1 MEKGSLQERAEEKL
15 DFQIRIS
22 VRDLVE
28 FVLSSG
34 DIDNR
39 RTAGA
44 KKEAMQEGSRL
55 HRKIQKAM
63 GAGYQAEVTLSHVVR
78 EECFS
83 ILVEGRADGI
93 ITEPGGCVIDEIK
106 CVYMDISR
114 LEEPV
119 GVHMAQA
126 MCYGFFWC
134 EKMSLDGVG
143 VQLTYCSMETEELRR
158 FRKEYSYEELKEW
171 FAGLIHE
178 YMKWAEY
185 RYRHELRRQA
195 SLKALSFP
203 FPYRKGQKEL
213 AVNVYRAI
221 ARGRN
226 LYIQAP
232 TGIGKTLS
240 VIFPS
245 LKAMGEGMGDKLFYL
260 TAKTVTRRVA
270 EEAFAILRKQGMF
283 FSSVTITAKEKLC
296 FLEKPS
302 CNPEDCPYAKGHYDR
317 VNDGVFAIINQE
329 SAITREKVLAY
340 AQEHRLCPFE
350 FCLDISSWVDGII
363 CDYNYVFDPN
373 VRLKRYFAEGT
384 KGEYLF
390 LVDEAHNLVSRG
402 REMYSG
408 HLVKE
413 DVLLAARLV
422 KSRSP
427 RLARLLNACNK
438 TLLGLKRECETYT
451 VLENVDFLLYQV
463 REMFA
468 VLEEFMEDN
477 PEFEDRDLVLDF
489 YFQVRDFLN
498 TADFMDEGYEI
509 YSQLRE
515 DGTFAVNLFC
525 IDPSGRLRA
534 CMDQG
539 ISTILF
545 SATLLPMPYYKE
557 LLSGEPEGYAIYA
570 QSPFPE
576 EKRLLL
582 VGRDVSSRYSRR
594 NIREYQKAA
603 AYVREI
609 VGARPGNYMVFC
621 PSYPYLEQIETILRE
636 ELDPEQVKLLVQ
648 ESHMDEAA
656 REEFLEEFHR
666 NAREL
671 QGARD
676 GQSVR
681 DGQGAQKGQSV
692 QDGQDA
698 QKGQKKKSLAALCVI
713 GGIFGEGIDLKEES
727 LIGVIIIGTGLPMV
741 CPQQDILRRYFERK
755 GKPGFAYAYQYPG
768 MNKVMQAAGRV
779 IRTVKDEGVIALLDD
794 RFLNPDYLA
803 LFPREW
809 GDYCP
814 VTLAEAREKA
824 AAFWAERDRRRSEPE
839 AVEK

>member
-1 MEKGSLQERAEEKL
+1 MEGF
-15 DFQIRIS
+15 DFTMKDGVNGAYQIRIS
-22 VRDLVE
+22 VRELVE
-28 FVLSSG
+28 FVLNSG

-55 HRKIQKAM
+55 HRKIQKQM
-63 GAGYQAEVTLSHVVR
+63 GAGYQAEVTMRHVVQ
-78 EECFS
+78 EECFC
-83 ILVEGRADGI
+83 ILVEGRADGVLS
-93 ITEPGGCVIDEIK
+93 EPGGFVIDEIK

-119 GVHMAQA
+119 KVHMAQA
-126 MCYGFFWC
+126 MCYGYFWC
-134 EKMSLDGVG
+134 TEKDQEGIG
-143 VQLTYCSMETEELRR
+143 VQITYCSMETEEIRR
-158 FRKEYSYEELKEW
+158 FRKEYSFEELKEW
-171 FAGLIHE
+171 FQGLIHE
-178 YMKWAEY
+178 YLKWAEY
-185 RYRHELRRQA
+185 RYRHDLRRAA
-195 SLKALSFP
+195 SLKELAFP

-270 EEAFAILRKQGMF
+270 EEAFSILRTRGLF
-283 FSSVTITAKEKLC
+283 FSAVTITAKEKLC
-296 FLEKPS
+296 FLEQPS

-317 VNDGVFAIINQE
+317 VNDAVFDIIHQE
-329 SAITREKVLAY
+329 SAITRERILTY
-340 AQEHRLCPFE
+340 AEKHRICPFE

-373 VRLKRYFAEGT
+373 VRLKRYFAEGG

-402 REMYSG
+402 REMYSAA
-408 HLVKE
+408 LVKE

-438 TLLGLKRECETYT
+438 TLLEMKRQCENYA
-451 VLENVDFLLYQV
+451 VLENVDFLIYQV
-463 REMFA
+463 RETYGVM
-468 VLEEFMEDN
+468 EEFMEEN
-477 PEFEDRDLVLDF
+477 PEFEDRELVLDF

-498 TADFMDEGYEI
+498 TADYMDEGYEI
-509 YSQLRE
+509 YSQLKE

-557 LLSGEPEGYAIYA
+557 LLSGEPDGYAIYA
-570 QSPFPE
+570 QSPFPRE
-576 EKRLLL
+576 NRLLL

-594 NIREYQKAA
+594 NSREYRKAA
-603 AYVREI
+603 SYIQKV
-609 VGARPGNYMVFC
+609 VGARAGNYMIFC
-621 PSYPYLEQIETILRE
+621 PSYQYMDQIAQILLAET
-636 ELDPEQVKLLVQ
+636 DPEQTHILVQ

-656 REEFLEEFHR
+656 REAFLEEFYQTQP
-666 NAREL
+666 E
-671 QGARD
+671 
-676 GQSVR
+676 
-681 DGQGAQKGQSV
+681 
-692 QDGQDA
+692 
-698 QKGQKKKSLAALCVI
+698 GQKKRSLAALCVM

-727 LIGVIIIGTGLPMV
+727 LIGVVIIGTGIPQV
-741 CPQQDILRRYFERK
+741 CPRQDILRRYFDER
-755 GKPGFAYAYQYPG
+755 GKPGFSYAYQYPG

-779 IRTVKDEGVIALLDD
+779 IRTVKDEGVIVLLDD
-794 RFLNPDYLA
+794 RFLWPDYLA

-809 GDYCP
+809 SDYCP
-814 VTLAEAREKA
+814 VTLS
-824 AAFWAERDRRRSEPE
+824 D
-839 AVEK
+839 VEKKLCDFWGKRGRPTACL

>member
-1 MEKGSLQERAEEKL
+1 MEGF
-15 DFQIRIS
+15 DFTMKDGVNGAYQIRIS
-22 VRDLVE
+22 VRELVE
-28 FVLSSG
+28 FVLNSG

-55 HRKIQKAM
+55 HRKIQKQM
-63 GAGYQAEVTLSHVVR
+63 GAGYQAEVTMRHVVQ
-78 EECFS
+78 EECFC
-83 ILVEGRADGI
+83 ILVEGRADGVLS
-93 ITEPGGCVIDEIK
+93 EPGGFVIDEIK

-119 GVHMAQA
+119 KVHMAQA
-126 MCYGFFWC
+126 MCYGYFWC
-134 EKMSLDGVG
+134 TEKDLEGIG
-143 VQLTYCSMETEELRR
+143 VQITYCSMETEEIRR
-158 FRKEYSYEELKEW
+158 FRKEYSFEELKEW
-171 FAGLIHE
+171 FQGLIHE
-178 YMKWAEY
+178 YLKWAEY
-185 RYRHELRRQA
+185 RYRHDLRRAA
-195 SLKALSFP
+195 SLKELAFP

-221 ARGRN
+221 ARERN

-270 EEAFAILRKQGMF
+270 EEAFSILRTRGLF
-283 FSSVTITAKEKLC
+283 FSAVTITAKEKLC
-296 FLEKPS
+296 FLEQPS

-317 VNDGVFAIINQE
+317 VNDAVFDIIHQE
-329 SAITREKVLAY
+329 SAITRERILTY
-340 AQEHRLCPFE
+340 AEKHRICPFE

-373 VRLKRYFAEGT
+373 VRLKRYFAEGG

-402 REMYSG
+402 REMYSAA
-408 HLVKE
+408 LVKE

-438 TLLGLKRECETYT
+438 TLLEMKRQCENYAA
-451 VLENVDFLLYQV
+451 LENVDFLIYQV
-463 REMFA
+463 RETYGVM
-468 VLEEFMEDN
+468 EEFMEEN
-477 PEFEDRDLVLDF
+477 PEFEDRELVLDF

-498 TADFMDEGYEI
+498 TADYMDEGYEI
-509 YSQLRE
+509 YSQLKE

-557 LLSGEPEGYAIYA
+557 LLSGEPDGYAIYA
-570 QSPFPE
+570 QSPFPRE
-576 EKRLLL
+576 NRLLL

-594 NIREYQKAA
+594 NSREYRKAA
-603 AYVREI
+603 SYIQKV
-609 VGARPGNYMVFC
+609 VGARAGNYMIFC
-621 PSYPYLEQIETILRE
+621 PSYQYMDQIAQILLAET
-636 ELDPEQVKLLVQ
+636 DPEQTHILVQ

-656 REEFLEEFHR
+656 REAFLEEFYQTQP
-666 NAREL
+666 E
-671 QGARD
+671 
-676 GQSVR
+676 
-681 DGQGAQKGQSV
+681 
-692 QDGQDA
+692 
-698 QKGQKKKSLAALCVI
+698 GQKKRSLAALCVM

-727 LIGVIIIGTGLPMV
+727 LIGVVIIGTGIPQV
-741 CPQQDILRRYFERK
+741 CPRQDILRRYFDER
-755 GKPGFAYAYQYPG
+755 GKPGFSYAYQYPG

-779 IRTVKDEGVIALLDD
+779 IRTVKDEGVIVLLDD
-794 RFLNPDYLA
+794 RFLWPDYLA

-809 GDYCP
+809 SDYCP
-814 VTLAEAREKA
+814 VTLS
-824 AAFWAERDRRRSEPE
+824 D
-839 AVEK
+839 VEKKLCDFWGKRGRPTACP

>member
-1 MEKGSLQERAEEKL
+1 MEGF
-15 DFQIRIS
+15 DFTMKDGVNGAYQIRIS
-22 VRDLVE
+22 VRELVE
-28 FVLSSG
+28 FVLNSG

-55 HRKIQKAM
+55 HRKIQKQM
-63 GAGYQAEVTLSHVVR
+63 GAGYQAEVTMRHVVQ
-78 EECFS
+78 EECFC
-83 ILVEGRADGI
+83 ILVEGRADGVLS
-93 ITEPGGCVIDEIK
+93 EPGGFIIDEIK

-119 GVHMAQA
+119 KVHMAQA
-126 MCYGFFWC
+126 MCYGYFWC
-134 EKMSLDGVG
+134 TEKDLEGIG
-143 VQLTYCSMETEELRR
+143 VQITYCSMETEEIRR
-158 FRKEYSYEELKEW
+158 FRKEYSFEELKEW
-171 FAGLIHE
+171 FQGLIHE
-178 YMKWAEY
+178 YLKWAEY
-185 RYRHELRRQA
+185 RYRHDLRRAA
-195 SLKALSFP
+195 SLKELAFP

-270 EEAFAILRKQGMF
+270 EEAFSILRTRGLF
-283 FSSVTITAKEKLC
+283 FSTVTITAKEKLC
-296 FLEKPS
+296 FLEQPS

-317 VNDGVFAIINQE
+317 VNDAVFDIIHQE
-329 SAITREKVLAY
+329 SAITRERILTY
-340 AQEHRLCPFE
+340 AEKHRICPFE

-373 VRLKRYFAEGT
+373 VRLKRYFAEGG

-402 REMYSG
+402 REMYSAA
-408 HLVKE
+408 LVKE

-438 TLLGLKRECETYT
+438 TLLEMKRQCENYAA
-451 VLENVDFLLYQV
+451 LENVDFLIYQV
-463 REMFA
+463 RETYGVM
-468 VLEEFMEDN
+468 EEFMEEN
-477 PEFEDRDLVLDF
+477 PEFEDRELVLDF

-498 TADFMDEGYEI
+498 TADYMDEGYEI
-509 YSQLRE
+509 YSQLKE

-557 LLSGEPEGYAIYA
+557 LLSGEPDGYAIYA
-570 QSPFPE
+570 QSPFPRE
-576 EKRLLL
+576 NRLLL

-594 NIREYQKAA
+594 NSREYRKAA
-603 AYVREI
+603 SYIQKV
-609 VGARPGNYMVFC
+609 VGARAGNYMIFC
-621 PSYPYLEQIETILRE
+621 PSYQYMDQIAQILLAET
-636 ELDPEQVKLLVQ
+636 DPEQTHILVQ

-656 REEFLEEFHR
+656 REAFLEEFYQTQP
-666 NAREL
+666 E
-671 QGARD
+671 
-676 GQSVR
+676 
-681 DGQGAQKGQSV
+681 
-692 QDGQDA
+692 
-698 QKGQKKKSLAALCVI
+698 GQKKRSLAALCVM

-727 LIGVIIIGTGLPMV
+727 LIGVVIIGTGIPQV
-741 CPQQDILRRYFERK
+741 CPRQDILRRYFDER
-755 GKPGFAYAYQYPG
+755 GKPGFSYAYQYPG

-779 IRTVKDEGVIALLDD
+779 IRTVKDEGVIVLLDD
-794 RFLNPDYLA
+794 RFLWPDYLA

-809 GDYCP
+809 SDYCP
-814 VTLAEAREKA
+814 VTLS
-824 AAFWAERDRRRSEPE
+824 D
-839 AVEK
+839 VEKKLCDFWGERGRPTACP

>member
-1 MEKGSLQERAEEKL
+1 MEGF
-15 DFQIRIS
+15 DFTMKDGVNGAYQIRIS
-22 VRDLVE
+22 VRELVE
-28 FVLSSG
+28 FVLNSG

-55 HRKIQKAM
+55 HRKIQKQM
-63 GAGYQAEVTLSHVVR
+63 GAGYQAEVTMRHVVQ
-78 EECFS
+78 EECFC
-83 ILVEGRADGI
+83 ILVEGRADGVLS
-93 ITEPGGCVIDEIK
+93 EPGGFVIDEIK

-119 GVHMAQA
+119 KVHMAQA
-126 MCYGFFWC
+126 MCYGYFWC
-134 EKMSLDGVG
+134 TEKDLEGIG
-143 VQLTYCSMETEELRR
+143 VQITYCSMETEEIRR
-158 FRKEYSYEELKEW
+158 FRKEYSFEELKEW
-171 FAGLIHE
+171 FQGLIHE
-178 YMKWAEY
+178 YLKWAEY
-185 RYRHELRRQA
+185 RYRHDLRRAA
-195 SLKALSFP
+195 SLKELAFP

-270 EEAFAILRKQGMF
+270 EEAFSILRTRGLF
-283 FSSVTITAKEKLC
+283 FSAVTITAKEKLC
-296 FLEKPS
+296 FLEQPS

-317 VNDGVFAIINQE
+317 VNDAVFDIIHQE
-329 SAITREKVLAY
+329 SAITRERILTY
-340 AQEHRLCPFE
+340 AEKHRICPFE

-373 VRLKRYFAEGT
+373 VRLKRYFAEGG

-402 REMYSG
+402 REMYSAA
-408 HLVKE
+408 LVKE

-438 TLLGLKRECETYT
+438 TLLEMKRQCENYA
-451 VLENVDFLLYQV
+451 VLENVDFLIYQV
-463 REMFA
+463 RETYGVM
-468 VLEEFMEDN
+468 EEFMEEN
-477 PEFEDRDLVLDF
+477 PEFEDRELVLDF

-498 TADFMDEGYEI
+498 TADYMDEGYEI
-509 YSQLRE
+509 YSQLKE

-557 LLSGEPEGYAIYA
+557 LLSGEPDGYAIYA
-570 QSPFPE
+570 QSPFPRE
-576 EKRLLL
+576 NRLLL

-594 NIREYQKAA
+594 NSREYRKAA
-603 AYVREI
+603 SYIQKV
-609 VGARPGNYMVFC
+609 VGARAGNYMIFC
-621 PSYPYLEQIETILRE
+621 PSYQYMDQIAQILLAET
-636 ELDPEQVKLLVQ
+636 DPEQTHILVQ

-656 REEFLEEFHR
+656 REAFLEEFYQTQP
-666 NAREL
+666 E
-671 QGARD
+671 
-676 GQSVR
+676 
-681 DGQGAQKGQSV
+681 
-692 QDGQDA
+692 
-698 QKGQKKKSLAALCVI
+698 GQKKRSLAALCVM

-727 LIGVIIIGTGLPMV
+727 LIGVVIIGTGIPQV
-741 CPQQDILRRYFERK
+741 CPRQDILRRYFDER
-755 GKPGFAYAYQYPG
+755 GKPGFSYAYQYPG

-779 IRTVKDEGVIALLDD
+779 IRTVKDEGVIVLLDD
-794 RFLNPDYLA
+794 RFLWPDYLA

-809 GDYCP
+809 SDYCP
-814 VTLAEAREKA
+814 VTLS
-824 AAFWAERDRRRSEPE
+824 D
-839 AVEK
+839 VEKKLCDFWGKRGRPTACL

>member
-1 MEKGSLQERAEEKL
+1 MEGF
-15 DFQIRIS
+15 DFTMKDGVNGAYQIRIS
-22 VRDLVE
+22 VRELVE
-28 FVLSSG
+28 FVLNSG

-55 HRKIQKAM
+55 HRKIQKQM
-63 GAGYQAEVTLSHVVR
+63 GAGYQAEVTMRHVVQ
-78 EECFS
+78 EECFC
-83 ILVEGRADGI
+83 ILVEGRADGVLS
-93 ITEPGGCVIDEIK
+93 EPGGFVIDEIK

-119 GVHMAQA
+119 KVHMAQA
-126 MCYGFFWC
+126 MCYGYFWC
-134 EKMSLDGVG
+134 TEKDQEGIG
-143 VQLTYCSMETEELRR
+143 VQITYCSMETEEIRR
-158 FRKEYSYEELKEW
+158 FRKEYSFEELKEW
-171 FAGLIHE
+171 FQGLIHE
-178 YMKWAEY
+178 YLKWAEY
-185 RYRHELRRQA
+185 RYRHDLRRAA
-195 SLKALSFP
+195 SLKELAFP

-270 EEAFAILRKQGMF
+270 EEAFSILRTRGLF
-283 FSSVTITAKEKLC
+283 FSAVTITAKEKLC
-296 FLEKPS
+296 FLEQPS

-317 VNDGVFAIINQE
+317 VNDAVFDIIHQE
-329 SAITREKVLAY
+329 SAITRERILTY
-340 AQEHRLCPFE
+340 AEKHRICPFE

-373 VRLKRYFAEGT
+373 VRLKRYFAEGG

-402 REMYSG
+402 REMYSAA
-408 HLVKE
+408 LVKE

-438 TLLGLKRECETYT
+438 TLLEMKRQCENYAA
-451 VLENVDFLLYQV
+451 LENVDFLIYQV
-463 REMFA
+463 RETYGVM
-468 VLEEFMEDN
+468 EEFMEEN
-477 PEFEDRDLVLDF
+477 PEFEDRELVLDF

-498 TADFMDEGYEI
+498 TADYMDEGYEI
-509 YSQLRE
+509 YSQLKE

-525 IDPSGRLRA
+525 IDPSGRLRT

-557 LLSGEPEGYAIYA
+557 LLSGEPDGYAIYA
-570 QSPFPE
+570 QSPFPRE
-576 EKRLLL
+576 NRLLL

-594 NIREYQKAA
+594 NSREYRKAA
-603 AYVREI
+603 SYIQKV
-609 VGARPGNYMVFC
+609 VGARAGNYMIFC
-621 PSYPYLEQIETILRE
+621 PSYQYMDQIAQILLAET
-636 ELDPEQVKLLVQ
+636 DPEQTHILVQ

-656 REEFLEEFHR
+656 REAFLEEFYQTQP
-666 NAREL
+666 E
-671 QGARD
+671 
-676 GQSVR
+676 
-681 DGQGAQKGQSV
+681 
-692 QDGQDA
+692 
-698 QKGQKKKSLAALCVI
+698 GQKKRSLAALCVM

-727 LIGVIIIGTGLPMV
+727 LIGVVIIGTGIPQV
-741 CPQQDILRRYFERK
+741 CPRQDILRRYFDER
-755 GKPGFAYAYQYPG
+755 GKPGFSYAYQYPG

-779 IRTVKDEGVIALLDD
+779 IRTLRDKGVIALLDD
-794 RFLNPDYLA
+794 RFLRPEYTA

-809 GDYCP
+809 GSYT
-814 VTLAEAREKA
+814 VVNRYNVSQALQ
-824 AAFWAERDRRRSEPE
+824 AFWGEENGVPE
-839 AVEK
+839 S

>member
-1 MEKGSLQERAEEKL
+1 MEGF
-15 DFQIRIS
+15 DFTMKDGANGAYQIRIS
-22 VRDLVE
+22 VRELVE
-28 FVLSSG
+28 FVLNSG

-55 HRKIQKAM
+55 HRKIQKQM
-63 GAGYQAEVTLSHVVR
+63 GAGYQAEVTMRHVVQ
-78 EECFS
+78 EECFC
-83 ILVEGRADGI
+83 ILVEGRADGVLS
-93 ITEPGGCVIDEIK
+93 EPGGFVIDEIK

-119 GVHMAQA
+119 KVHMAQA
-126 MCYGFFWC
+126 MCYGYFWC
-134 EKMSLDGVG
+134 TEKDLEGIG
-143 VQLTYCSMETEELRR
+143 VQITYCSMETEEIRR
-158 FRKEYSYEELKEW
+158 FRKEYSFEELKEW
-171 FAGLIHE
+171 FQGLIHE
-178 YMKWAEY
+178 YLKWAEY
-185 RYRHELRRQA
+185 RYRHDLHRAA
-195 SLKALSFP
+195 SLKELAFP

-270 EEAFAILRKQGMF
+270 EEAFSILRTRGLF
-283 FSSVTITAKEKLC
+283 FSAVTITAKEKLC
-296 FLEKPS
+296 FLGQPS

-317 VNDGVFAIINQE
+317 VNDAVFDIIHQE
-329 SAITREKVLAY
+329 SAITRERILTY
-340 AQEHRLCPFE
+340 AEKHRICPFE

-373 VRLKRYFAEGT
+373 VRLKRYFAEGG

-402 REMYSG
+402 REMYSAA
-408 HLVKE
+408 LVKE

-438 TLLGLKRECETYT
+438 TLLEMKRQCENYA
-451 VLENVDFLLYQV
+451 VLENVDFLIYQV
-463 REMFA
+463 RETYGVM
-468 VLEEFMEDN
+468 EEFMEEN
-477 PEFEDRDLVLDF
+477 PEFEDRELVLDF

-498 TADFMDEGYEI
+498 TADYMDEGYEI
-509 YSQLRE
+509 YSQLKE

-557 LLSGEPEGYAIYA
+557 LLSGEPDGYAIYA
-570 QSPFPE
+570 QSPFPRE
-576 EKRLLL
+576 NRLLL

-594 NIREYQKAA
+594 NSREYRKAA
-603 AYVREI
+603 SYIQKV
-609 VGARPGNYMVFC
+609 VGARAGNYMIFC
-621 PSYPYLEQIETILRE
+621 PSYQYMDQIAQILLAET
-636 ELDPEQVKLLVQ
+636 DPEQTHILVQ

-656 REEFLEEFHR
+656 REAFLEEFYQTQP
-666 NAREL
+666 E
-671 QGARD
+671 
-676 GQSVR
+676 
-681 DGQGAQKGQSV
+681 
-692 QDGQDA
+692 
-698 QKGQKKKSLAALCVI
+698 GQKKRSLAALCVM

-727 LIGVIIIGTGLPMV
+727 LIGVVIIGTGIPQV
-741 CPQQDILRRYFERK
+741 CPRQDILRRYFDER
-755 GKPGFAYAYQYPG
+755 GKPGFSYAYQYPG

-779 IRTVKDEGVIALLDD
+779 IRTVKDEGVIVLLDD
-794 RFLNPDYLA
+794 RFLWPDYLA

-809 GDYCP
+809 SDYCP
-814 VTLAEAREKA
+814 VTLS
-824 AAFWAERDRRRSEPE
+824 D
-839 AVEK
+839 VEKKLCDFWGKRGRPTACL

>member
-1 MEKGSLQERAEEKL
+1 MEGF
-15 DFQIRIS
+15 DFTMKDGANGAYQIRIS
-22 VRDLVE
+22 VRELVE
-28 FVLSSG
+28 FVLNSG

-55 HRKIQKAM
+55 HRKIQKQM
-63 GAGYQAEVTLSHVVR
+63 GAGYQAEVTMRHVVQ
-78 EECFS
+78 EECFC
-83 ILVEGRADGI
+83 ILVEGRADGVLS
-93 ITEPGGCVIDEIK
+93 EPGGFVIDEIK

-119 GVHMAQA
+119 KVHMAQA
-126 MCYGFFWC
+126 MCYGYFWC
-134 EKMSLDGVG
+134 TEKDLEGIG
-143 VQLTYCSMETEELRR
+143 VQITYCSMETEEIRR
-158 FRKEYSYEELKEW
+158 FRKEYSFEELKEW
-171 FAGLIHE
+171 FQGLIHE
-178 YMKWAEY
+178 YLKWAEY
-185 RYRHELRRQA
+185 RYRHDLRRAA
-195 SLKALSFP
+195 SLKELAFP

-270 EEAFAILRKQGMF
+270 EEAFSILRTRGLF
-283 FSSVTITAKEKLC
+283 FSAVTITAKEKLC
-296 FLEKPS
+296 FLGQPS

-317 VNDGVFAIINQE
+317 VNDAVFDIIHQE
-329 SAITREKVLAY
+329 SAITRERILTY
-340 AQEHRLCPFE
+340 AEKHRICPFE

-373 VRLKRYFAEGT
+373 VRLKRYFAEGG

-402 REMYSG
+402 REMYSAA
-408 HLVKE
+408 LVKE

-438 TLLGLKRECETYT
+438 TLLEMKRQCENYA
-451 VLENVDFLLYQV
+451 VLENVDFLIYQV
-463 REMFA
+463 RETYGVM
-468 VLEEFMEDN
+468 EEFMEEN
-477 PEFEDRDLVLDF
+477 PEFEDRELVLDF

-498 TADFMDEGYEI
+498 TADYMDEGYEI
-509 YSQLRE
+509 YSQLKE

-557 LLSGEPEGYAIYA
+557 LLSGEPDGYAIYA
-570 QSPFPE
+570 QSPFPRE
-576 EKRLLL
+576 NRLLL

-594 NIREYQKAA
+594 NSREYRKAA
-603 AYVREI
+603 SYIQKV
-609 VGARPGNYMVFC
+609 VGARAGNYMIFC
-621 PSYPYLEQIETILRE
+621 PSYQYMDQIAQILLAET
-636 ELDPEQVKLLVQ
+636 DPEQTHILVQ

-656 REEFLEEFHR
+656 REAFLEEFYQTQP
-666 NAREL
+666 E
-671 QGARD
+671 
-676 GQSVR
+676 
-681 DGQGAQKGQSV
+681 
-692 QDGQDA
+692 
-698 QKGQKKKSLAALCVI
+698 GQKKRSLAALCVM

-727 LIGVIIIGTGLPMV
+727 LIGVVIIGTGIPQV
-741 CPQQDILRRYFERK
+741 CPRQDILRRYFDER
-755 GKPGFAYAYQYPG
+755 GKPGFSYAYQYPG

-779 IRTVKDEGVIALLDD
+779 IRTVKDEGVIVLLDD
-794 RFLNPDYLA
+794 RFLWPDYLA

-809 GDYCP
+809 SDYCP
-814 VTLAEAREKA
+814 VTLS
-824 AAFWAERDRRRSEPE
+824 D
-839 AVEK
+839 VEKKLCDFWGKRGRPTGCP

>member
-1 MEKGSLQERAEEKL
+1 MEGF
-15 DFQIRIS
+15 DFTMKDGVNGAYQIRIS
-22 VRDLVE
+22 VRELVE
-28 FVLSSG
+28 FVLNSG

-55 HRKIQKAM
+55 HRKIQKQM
-63 GAGYQAEVTLSHVVR
+63 GAGYQAEVTMRHVVQ
-78 EECFS
+78 EECFC
-83 ILVEGRADGI
+83 ILVEGRADGVLS
-93 ITEPGGCVIDEIK
+93 EPGGFVIDEIK

-119 GVHMAQA
+119 KVHMAQA
-126 MCYGFFWC
+126 MCYGYFWC
-134 EKMSLDGVG
+134 TEKDLEGIG
-143 VQLTYCSMETEELRR
+143 VQITYCSMETEEIRR
-158 FRKEYSYEELKEW
+158 FRKEYSFEELKEW
-171 FAGLIHE
+171 FQGLIHE
-178 YMKWAEY
+178 YLKWAEY
-185 RYRHELRRQA
+185 RYRHDLRRAA
-195 SLKALSFP
+195 SLKELAFP

-270 EEAFAILRKQGMF
+270 EEAFSILRTRGLF
-283 FSSVTITAKEKLC
+283 FSAVTITAKEKLC
-296 FLEKPS
+296 FLGQPS

-317 VNDGVFAIINQE
+317 VNDAVFDIIHQE
-329 SAITREKVLAY
+329 SAITRERILTY
-340 AQEHRLCPFE
+340 AEKHRICPFE

-373 VRLKRYFAEGT
+373 VRLKRYFAEGG

-402 REMYSG
+402 REMYSAA
-408 HLVKE
+408 LVKE

-438 TLLGLKRECETYT
+438 TLLEMKRQCENYA
-451 VLENVDFLLYQV
+451 VLENVDFLIYQV
-463 REMFA
+463 RETYGVM
-468 VLEEFMEDN
+468 EEFMEEN
-477 PEFEDRDLVLDF
+477 PEFEDRELVLDF

-498 TADFMDEGYEI
+498 TADYMDEGYEI
-509 YSQLRE
+509 YSQLKE

-557 LLSGEPEGYAIYA
+557 LLSGEPDGYAIYA
-570 QSPFPE
+570 QSPFPRE
-576 EKRLLL
+576 NRLLL

-594 NIREYQKAA
+594 NSREYRKAA
-603 AYVREI
+603 SYIQKV
-609 VGARPGNYMVFC
+609 VGARAGNYMIFC
-621 PSYPYLEQIETILRE
+621 PSYQYMDQIAQILLAET
-636 ELDPEQVKLLVQ
+636 DPEQTHILVQ

-656 REEFLEEFHR
+656 REAFLEEFYQTQP
-666 NAREL
+666 E
-671 QGARD
+671 
-676 GQSVR
+676 
-681 DGQGAQKGQSV
+681 
-692 QDGQDA
+692 
-698 QKGQKKKSLAALCVI
+698 GQKKRSLAALCVM

-727 LIGVIIIGTGLPMV
+727 LIGVVIIGTGIPQV
-741 CPQQDILRRYFERK
+741 CPRQDILRRYFDER
-755 GKPGFAYAYQYPG
+755 GKPGFSYAYQYPG

-779 IRTVKDEGVIALLDD
+779 IRTVKDEGVIVLLDD
-794 RFLNPDYLA
+794 RFLWPDYLA

-809 GDYCP
+809 SDYCP
-814 VTLAEAREKA
+814 VTLS
-824 AAFWAERDRRRSEPE
+824 D
-839 AVEK
+839 VEKKLCDFWGKRGRPTACL

>member
-1 MEKGSLQERAEEKL
+1 MEGF
-15 DFQIRIS
+15 DFTMKDGVNGAYQIRIS
-22 VRDLVE
+22 VRELVE
-28 FVLSSG
+28 FVLNSG

-55 HRKIQKAM
+55 HRKIQKQM
-63 GAGYQAEVTLSHVVR
+63 GAGYQAEVTMRHVVQ
-78 EECFS
+78 EECFC
-83 ILVEGRADGI
+83 ILVEGRADGVLS
-93 ITEPGGCVIDEIK
+93 EPGGFVIDEIK

-119 GVHMAQA
+119 KVHMAQA
-126 MCYGFFWC
+126 MCYGYFWC
-134 EKMSLDGVG
+134 TEKDQEGIG
-143 VQLTYCSMETEELRR
+143 VQITYCSMETEEIRR
-158 FRKEYSYEELKEW
+158 FRKEYSFEELKEW
-171 FAGLIHE
+171 FQGLIHE
-178 YMKWAEY
+178 YLKWAEY
-185 RYRHELRRQA
+185 RYRHDLRRAA
-195 SLKALSFP
+195 SLKELAFP

-270 EEAFAILRKQGMF
+270 EEAFSILRTRGLF
-283 FSSVTITAKEKLC
+283 FSAVTITAKEKLC
-296 FLEKPS
+296 FLEQPS

-317 VNDGVFAIINQE
+317 VNDAVFDIIHQE
-329 SAITREKVLAY
+329 SAITRERILTY
-340 AQEHRLCPFE
+340 AEKHRICPFE

-373 VRLKRYFAEGT
+373 VRLKRYFAEGG

-402 REMYSG
+402 REMYSAA
-408 HLVKE
+408 LVKE

-438 TLLGLKRECETYT
+438 TLLEMKRQCENYA
-451 VLENVDFLLYQV
+451 VLENVDFLIYQV
-463 REMFA
+463 RETYGVM
-468 VLEEFMEDN
+468 EEFMEEN
-477 PEFEDRDLVLDF
+477 PEFEDRELVLDF

-498 TADFMDEGYEI
+498 TADYMDEGYEI
-509 YSQLRE
+509 YSQLKE

-557 LLSGEPEGYAIYA
+557 LLSGEPDGYAIYA
-570 QSPFPE
+570 QSPFPRE
-576 EKRLLL
+576 NRLLL

-594 NIREYQKAA
+594 NSREYRKAA
-603 AYVREI
+603 SYIQKV
-609 VGARPGNYMVFC
+609 VGARAGNYMIFC
-621 PSYPYLEQIETILRE
+621 PSYQYMDQIAQILLAET
-636 ELDPEQVKLLVQ
+636 DPEQPHILVQ

-656 REEFLEEFHR
+656 REAFLEEFYQTQP
-666 NAREL
+666 E
-671 QGARD
+671 
-676 GQSVR
+676 
-681 DGQGAQKGQSV
+681 
-692 QDGQDA
+692 
-698 QKGQKKKSLAALCVI
+698 GQKKRSLAALCVM

-727 LIGVIIIGTGLPMV
+727 LIGVVIIGTGIPQV
-741 CPQQDILRRYFERK
+741 CPRQDILRRYFDER
-755 GKPGFAYAYQYPG
+755 GKPGFSYAYQYPG

-779 IRTVKDEGVIALLDD
+779 IRTVKDEGVIVLLDD
-794 RFLNPDYLA
+794 RFLWPDYLA

-809 GDYCP
+809 SDYCP
-814 VTLAEAREKA
+814 VTLS
-824 AAFWAERDRRRSEPE
+824 D
-839 AVEK
+839 VEKKLCDFWGKRGRPTACL

>member
-1 MEKGSLQERAEEKL
+1 MEGF
-15 DFQIRIS
+15 DFTMKDGVNGAYQIRIS
-22 VRDLVE
+22 VRELVE
-28 FVLSSG
+28 FVLNSG

-55 HRKIQKAM
+55 HRKIQKQM
-63 GAGYQAEVTLSHVVR
+63 GAGYQAEVTMRHVVQ
-78 EECFS
+78 EECFC
-83 ILVEGRADGI
+83 ILVEGRADGVLS
-93 ITEPGGCVIDEIK
+93 EPGGFVIDEIK

-119 GVHMAQA
+119 KVHMAQA
-126 MCYGFFWC
+126 MCYGYFWC
-134 EKMSLDGVG
+134 TEKDQEGIG
-143 VQLTYCSMETEELRR
+143 VQITYCSMETEEIRR
-158 FRKEYSYEELKEW
+158 FRKEYSFEELKEW
-171 FAGLIHE
+171 FQGLIHE
-178 YMKWAEY
+178 YLKWAEY
-185 RYRHELRRQA
+185 RYRHDLRRAA
-195 SLKALSFP
+195 SLKELAFP

-270 EEAFAILRKQGMF
+270 EEAFSILRTRGLF
-283 FSSVTITAKEKLC
+283 FSAVTITAKEKLC
-296 FLEKPS
+296 FLEQPS

-317 VNDGVFAIINQE
+317 VNDAVFDIIHQE
-329 SAITREKVLAY
+329 SAITRERILTY
-340 AQEHRLCPFE
+340 AEKHRICPFE

-373 VRLKRYFAEGT
+373 VRLKRYFAEGG

-402 REMYSG
+402 REMYSAA
-408 HLVKE
+408 LVKE

-438 TLLGLKRECETYT
+438 TLLEMKRQCENYA
-451 VLENVDFLLYQV
+451 VLENVNFLIYQV
-463 REMFA
+463 RETYGVM
-468 VLEEFMEDN
+468 EEFMEEN
-477 PEFEDRDLVLDF
+477 PEFEDRELVLDF

-498 TADFMDEGYEI
+498 TADYMDEGYEI
-509 YSQLRE
+509 YSQLKE

-557 LLSGEPEGYAIYA
+557 LLSGEPDGYAIYA
-570 QSPFPE
+570 QSPFPRE
-576 EKRLLL
+576 NRLLL

-594 NIREYQKAA
+594 NSREYRKAA
-603 AYVREI
+603 SYIQKV
-609 VGARPGNYMVFC
+609 VGARAGNYMIFC
-621 PSYPYLEQIETILRE
+621 PSYQYMDQIAQILLAET
-636 ELDPEQVKLLVQ
+636 DPEQTHILVQ

-656 REEFLEEFHR
+656 REAFLEEFYQTQP
-666 NAREL
+666 E
-671 QGARD
+671 
-676 GQSVR
+676 
-681 DGQGAQKGQSV
+681 
-692 QDGQDA
+692 
-698 QKGQKKKSLAALCVI
+698 GQKKRSLAALCVM

-727 LIGVIIIGTGLPMV
+727 LIGVVIIGTGIPQV
-741 CPQQDILRRYFERK
+741 CPRQDILRRYFDER
-755 GKPGFAYAYQYPG
+755 GKPGFSYAYQYPG

-779 IRTVKDEGVIALLDD
+779 IRTVKDEGVIVLLDD
-794 RFLNPDYLA
+794 RFLWPDYLA

-809 GDYCP
+809 SDYCP
-814 VTLAEAREKA
+814 VTLS
-824 AAFWAERDRRRSEPE
+824 D
-839 AVEK
+839 VEKKLCDFWGKRGRPTACL

>member
-1 MEKGSLQERAEEKL
+1 MEGF
-15 DFQIRIS
+15 DFTMKDGANGAYQIRIS
-22 VRDLVE
+22 VRELVE
-28 FVLSSG
+28 FVLNSG

-55 HRKIQKAM
+55 HRKIQKQM
-63 GAGYQAEVTLSHVVR
+63 GAGYQAEVTMRHVVQ
-78 EECFS
+78 EECFC
-83 ILVEGRADGI
+83 ILVEGRADGVLS
-93 ITEPGGCVIDEIK
+93 EPGGFVIDEIK

-119 GVHMAQA
+119 KVHMAQA
-126 MCYGFFWC
+126 MCYGYFWC
-134 EKMSLDGVG
+134 TEKDQEGIG
-143 VQLTYCSMETEELRR
+143 VQITYCSMETEEIRR
-158 FRKEYSYEELKEW
+158 FRKEYSFEELKEW
-171 FAGLIHE
+171 FQGLIHE
-178 YMKWAEY
+178 YLKWAEY
-185 RYRHELRRQA
+185 RYRHDLRRAA
-195 SLKALSFP
+195 SLKELAFP

-270 EEAFAILRKQGMF
+270 EEAFSILRTRGLF
-283 FSSVTITAKEKLC
+283 FSAVTITAKEKLC
-296 FLEKPS
+296 FLEQPS

-317 VNDGVFAIINQE
+317 VNDAVFDIIHQE
-329 SAITREKVLAY
+329 SAITRERILTY
-340 AQEHRLCPFE
+340 AEKHRICPFE

-373 VRLKRYFAEGT
+373 VRLKRYFAEGG

-402 REMYSG
+402 REMYSAA
-408 HLVKE
+408 LVKE

-438 TLLGLKRECETYT
+438 TLLEMKRQCENYAA
-451 VLENVDFLLYQV
+451 LENVDFLIYQV
-463 REMFA
+463 RETYGVM
-468 VLEEFMEDN
+468 EEFMEEN
-477 PEFEDRDLVLDF
+477 PEFEDRELVLDF

-498 TADFMDEGYEI
+498 TADYMDEGYEI
-509 YSQLRE
+509 YSQLKE

-557 LLSGEPEGYAIYA
+557 LLSGEPDGYAIYA
-570 QSPFPE
+570 QSPFPRE
-576 EKRLLL
+576 NRLLL

-594 NIREYQKAA
+594 NSREYRKAA
-603 AYVREI
+603 SYIQKV
-609 VGARPGNYMVFC
+609 VGARAGNYMIFC
-621 PSYPYLEQIETILRE
+621 PSYQYMDQIAQILLAET
-636 ELDPEQVKLLVQ
+636 DPEQTHILVQ

-656 REEFLEEFHR
+656 REAFLEEFYQTQP
-666 NAREL
+666 E
-671 QGARD
+671 
-676 GQSVR
+676 
-681 DGQGAQKGQSV
+681 
-692 QDGQDA
+692 
-698 QKGQKKKSLAALCVI
+698 GQKKRSLAALCVM

-727 LIGVIIIGTGLPMV
+727 LIGVVIIGTGIPQV
-741 CPQQDILRRYFERK
+741 CPRQDILRRSWK
-755 GKPGFAYAYQYPG
+755 QSVPGSDPG
-768 MNKVMQAAGRV
+768 
-779 IRTVKDEGVIALLDD
+779 
-794 RFLNPDYLA
+794 
-803 LFPREW
+803 
-809 GDYCP
+809 
-814 VTLAEAREKA
+814 
-824 AAFWAERDRRRSEPE
+824 
-839 AVEK
+839 

>member
-1 MEKGSLQERAEEKL
+1 MEGF
-15 DFQIRIS
+15 DFTMKDGVNGAYQIRIS
-22 VRDLVE
+22 VRELVE
-28 FVLSSG
+28 FVLNSG

-55 HRKIQKAM
+55 HRKIQKQM
-63 GAGYQAEVTLSHVVR
+63 GAGYQAEVTMRHVVQ
-78 EECFS
+78 EECFCV
-83 ILVEGRADGI
+83 LVEGRADGGLS
-93 ITEPGGCVIDEIK
+93 EPGGFVIDEIK

-119 GVHMAQA
+119 KVHMAQA
-126 MCYGFFWC
+126 MCYGYFWC
-134 EKMSLDGVG
+134 TEKDLEGIG
-143 VQLTYCSMETEELRR
+143 VQITYCSMETEEIRR
-158 FRKEYSYEELKEW
+158 FRKEYSFEELKEW
-171 FAGLIHE
+171 FQGLIHE
-178 YMKWAEY
+178 YLKWAEY
-185 RYRHELRRQA
+185 RYRHDLRRAA
-195 SLKALSFP
+195 SLKELAFP

-270 EEAFAILRKQGMF
+270 EEAFSILRTRGLF
-283 FSSVTITAKEKLC
+283 FSAVTITAKEKLC
-296 FLEKPS
+296 FLEQPS

-317 VNDGVFAIINQE
+317 VNDAVFDIIHQE
-329 SAITREKVLAY
+329 SAITRERILTY
-340 AQEHRLCPFE
+340 AEKHRICPFE

-373 VRLKRYFAEGT
+373 VRLKRYFAEGG

-402 REMYSG
+402 REMYSAA
-408 HLVKE
+408 LVKE

-438 TLLGLKRECETYT
+438 TLLEMKRQCENYA
-451 VLENVDFLLYQV
+451 VLENVDFLIYQV
-463 REMFA
+463 RETYGVM
-468 VLEEFMEDN
+468 EEFMEEN
-477 PEFEDRDLVLDF
+477 PEFEDRELVLDF

-498 TADFMDEGYEI
+498 TADYMDEGYEI
-509 YSQLRE
+509 YSQLKE

-557 LLSGEPEGYAIYA
+557 LLSGEPDGYAIYA
-570 QSPFPE
+570 QSPFPRE
-576 EKRLLL
+576 NRLLL

-594 NIREYQKAA
+594 NSREYRKAA
-603 AYVREI
+603 SYIQKV
-609 VGARPGNYMVFC
+609 VGARAGNYMIFC
-621 PSYPYLEQIETILRE
+621 PSYQYMDQIAQILLAET
-636 ELDPEQVKLLVQ
+636 DPEQTHILVQ

-656 REEFLEEFHR
+656 REAFLEEFYQTQP
-666 NAREL
+666 E
-671 QGARD
+671 
-676 GQSVR
+676 
-681 DGQGAQKGQSV
+681 
-692 QDGQDA
+692 
-698 QKGQKKKSLAALCVI
+698 GQKKRSLAALCVM

-727 LIGVIIIGTGLPMV
+727 LIGVVIIGTGIPQV
-741 CPQQDILRRYFERK
+741 CPRQDILRRYFDER
-755 GKPGFAYAYQYPG
+755 GKPGFSYAYQYPG

-779 IRTVKDEGVIALLDD
+779 IRTAGDTGTILLMDD
-794 RFLNPDYLA
+794 RFLL
-803 LFPREW
+803 RENQLLLPEEW
-809 GDYCP
+809 DSYYEVNLHNYKTVLGHFWENVP
-814 VTLAEAREKA
+814 EK
-824 AAFWAERDRRRSEPE
+824 F
-839 AVEK
+839 